1 MQHKNRKLRRAN
13 NSGDKIQ
20 LIYSE
25 KSLITSLDFNV
36 LELPKDMTSVM
47 SAAFSCVYG
56 KCTRNSQLLRFNSL
70 KKFAQFCKESRIS
83 NASDLTTEAINRYLI
98 WLKSK
103 KRWDG
108 EPFSISTLSSTYTPT
123 RALLEWIQEYHPA
136 VLPKIDFPYSA
147 FPNKN
152 KLSEKKDPLEPK
164 VIDTLIK
171 CCERDIQDIWRNFNR
186 AQQILAEP
194 SPNFVR
200 GSLEWLLV
208 EINKYD
214 GLIPTHTQLLRDKRS
229 DFLYWMMK
237 HGGKKKLLSYFG
249 PTTHTIFPYYLL
261 ILIHTAGN
269 PVAVANLSRD
279 CLRPLPLIDDQESVV
294 WDKGRSVH
302 QQIRSFSARDPFQPP
317 KLIRQVKAM
326 TERLQHKIQSE
337 EDPLFLYISYLGQR
351 VAKLYYRNLS
361 SCSLSWWCRR
371 HNVPEFSFDQ
381 IRTSVLNVAYRKY
394 KDIFQVQRMANH
406 ASLRTTMDY
415 ISHTMNVEENK
426 AYMAQLQS
434 SWEKWLTQEPAT
446 IVKDIDENIKID
458 NYENAT
464 ALGFQ
469 CKNPYQGI
477 APGSKR
483 GERCPAFTACFTC
496 PNAVLL
502 LDVETLAR
510 LLQARNHYLDYECRI
525 HPLRWEALYAPQL
538 GIIEKEI
545 LPRFD
550 PELWKEAERLSKTL
564 HPLPELR

>member
-1 MQHKNRKLRRAN
+1 MQRKNRKLRRAN
-13 NSGDKIQ
+13 NSDGKIQ
-20 LIYSE
+20 LIHSE
-25 KSLITSLDFNV
+25 KSQISSLDFNV
-36 LELPKDMTSVM
+36 LQLPKDMTIVM
-47 SAAFSCVYG
+47 SVAFSCVYG
-56 KCTRNSQLLRFNSL
+56 KCTRDSQLLRFNSL
-70 KKFAQFCKESRIS
+70 KHFAQFCKESRIR
-83 NASDLTTEAINRYLI
+83 NASDLTTEAINRFLI
-98 WLKSK
+98 WLRSK
-103 KRWDG
+103 NRRDG
-108 EPFSISTLSSTYTPT
+108 EPWSISTLSSTYTAT
-123 RALLEWIQEYHPA
+123 KTLLEWIQENHPA
-136 VLPKIDFPYSA
+136 VLPQIDFPYSP
-147 FPNKN
+147 FPNRN
-152 KLSEKKDPLEPK
+152 QLSEKKHPLEPE

-171 CCERDIQDIWRNFNR
+171 CCERDIQDILRKFNR

-194 SPNFVR
+194 SQNYEK

-208 EINKYD
+208 EVNKYD

-229 DFLYWMMK
+229 DILCWMMK
-237 HGGKKKLLSYFG
+237 HGGKKNLLSYLG
-249 PTTHTIFPYYLL
+249 LTSDTIFPYYLL

-269 PVAVANLSRD
+269 PEAVANLSRD
-279 CLRPLPLIDDQESVV
+279 CLRPLPLTDDQESVV
-294 WDKGRSVH
+294 WEKGRSAH
-302 QQIRSFSARDPFQPP
+302 QQIRSYSVRDPFQPP

-337 EDPLFLYISYLGQR
+337 EDPLFLFTSYMGQR

-361 SCSLSWWCRR
+361 SGSLSRWCRR

-381 IRTSVLNVAYRKY
+381 IRTSVLNVAYRKHR
-394 KDIFQVQRMANH
+394 DIFQVQRIANH
-406 ASLRTTMDY
+406 ASLRTTVQY
-415 ISHTMNVEENK
+415 ISHTKNAEENK
-426 AYMAQLQS
+426 AYMAHLQS

-477 APGSKR
+477 APGSKK
-483 GERCPAFTACFTC
+483 GKRCPAFTACFTC

-502 LDVETLAR
+502 SDVETLAR
-510 LLQARNHYLDYECRI
+510 ILQARNHYLDYECRI
-525 HPLRWEALYAPQL
+525 HPSRWEALYAPQL
-538 GIIEKEI
+538 GIIQREI